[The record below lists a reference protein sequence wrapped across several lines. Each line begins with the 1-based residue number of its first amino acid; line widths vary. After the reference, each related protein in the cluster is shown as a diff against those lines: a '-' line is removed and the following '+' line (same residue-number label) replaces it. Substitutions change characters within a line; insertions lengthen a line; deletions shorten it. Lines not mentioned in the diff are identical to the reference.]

1 MNRLAS
7 EQSPYLLQHANNPV
21 DWFAWGEEA
30 FAAARATDKPIFLSI
45 GYSTCHWCHVMERE
59 SFETEA
65 IARLLNENFIS
76 IKVDREERPDV
87 DRIYMAFVQAT
98 TGSGGWPM
106 SVWLTPDLKPFVG
119 GTYFPPHDK
128 YGRAGFPTVLLR
140 IAETWK
146 KNRSGVLE
154 RGEEILSALR
164 EQASSTPTA
173 ARLDPSWIQRGFEI
187 NAESFDADWGGFGGA
202 PKFPRPVTLNLQ
214 LRCSIR
220 SDFSPERQVMA
231 LRMTRETLRHMARG
245 GMHDHLGGG
254 FHRYSVD
261 RYWHVP
267 HFEKMLYDQAQLA
280 VAYVEHWQRTSGGDS
295 GSAFIAH
302 DILDYVE
309 RDMRH
314 PNGGFY
320 SAEDADSLFEHGK
333 PEHGEGAFYVWSKEE
348 IENLLGAEDAA
359 LFNRFYG
366 VEANGNAP
374 EESDPQGEFTGK
386 NVLIQRLGVTRI
398 AEQTGLNKKDIMRR
412 LEAAGKIL
420 LVARNKRPR
429 PHLDDKIITAWN
441 GLMISAFARAGAALG
456 EPKYVDIATQA
467 ADFLRKNL
475 TMPDGNLIRSF
486 RKTASNVPG
495 FTDDYAFLVQGLL
508 DLYEATFDRQWLD
521 WAVDLQK
528 KQDALFLDAENGG
541 YFSTRAGDSEL
552 IVRLKEDY
560 DGAEPSA
567 NSISANNLLRL
578 SAMLDRPD
586 LRDQCGKLLLAFA
599 GTMERTPHA
608 VPQML
613 VAVDRYLEPPQQ
625 IVLAGDVASP
635 AFQSLAREVHRRF
648 LPRTVV
654 IAADSSTHE
663 MPPQNGLPTA
673 YVCENFVC
681 KLPVTAPDDLARLIS
696 GPTNHSN

>member
-1 MNRLAS
+1 MNRLAF

-21 DWFAWGEEA
+21 DWFPWGEDA
-30 FAAARATDKPIFLSI
+30 FAAARTADKPIFLSI

-59 SFETEA
+59 SFENDA

-98 TGSGGWPM
+98 TGGGGWPM

-140 IAETWK
+140 IAEAWQQ
-146 KNRSGVLE
+146 NRAGVLG
-154 RGEEILSALR
+154 RSEEVLGALR
-164 EQASSTPTA
+164 EQAQASSSTDSRFGPDSILRA
-173 ARLDPSWIQRGFEI
+173 FEI
-187 NAESFDADWGGFGGA
+187 IEQSFDADWGGFGGA
-202 PKFPRPVTLNLQ
+202 PKFPRPVTLNFL
-214 LRCSIR
+214 LRCSAAPDLPADKRNI
-220 SDFSPERQVMA
+220 A

-280 VAYVEHWQRTSGGDS
+280 IAYLEHWQRTSGGDS
-295 GSAFIAH
+295 GSATIVR
-302 DILDYVE
+302 DILAYVE
-309 RDMRH
+309 RDLRH
-314 PNGGFY
+314 PDGGFY

-348 IENLLGAEDAA
+348 IEKLLSAEDAA
-359 LFNRFYG
+359 LFNQFYG
-366 VEANGNAP
+366 VEPGGNAP

-386 NVLIQRLGVTRI
+386 NILIQRLGLTRI
-398 AEQTGLNKKDIMRR
+398 AEQTGLDKKEITRR
-412 LEAAGKIL
+412 LDTASNVL
-420 LVARNKRPR
+420 LAARNKRPR

-441 GLMISAFARAGAALG
+441 GLIISAFAKAGAVLG
-456 EPKYVDIATQA
+456 EAKYVTIAAQA
-467 ADFLRKNL
+467 AQFLRENL
-475 TMPDGNLIRSF
+475 CDENGNPLRSF
-486 RKTASNVPG
+486 RKTASRVPG
-495 FTDDYAFLVQGLL
+495 FADDYAFLIQGLL

-521 WAVDLQK
+521 WATDLQQ
-528 KQDALFLDAENGG
+528 KQDALFLDRDNGG
-541 YFSTRAGDSEL
+541 YFATRAEDSDL

-567 NSISANNLLRL
+567 NSISAINLLRL

-586 LRDQCGKLLLAFA
+586 LRALAEKLLLAFV
-599 GTMERTPHA
+599 GTLERAPHA

-613 VAVDRYLEPPQQ
+613 VALDRFLAPPRQ
-625 IVLAGDVASP
+625 IVVAGNPASS
-635 AFQSLAREVHRRF
+635 AFQTLAREAHRRF
-648 LPRTVV
+648 LPHTVL
-654 IAADSSTHE
+654 ISADVSRHD
-663 MPPQNGLPTA
+663 MPPRNGIPTA
-673 YVCENFVC
+673 YLCENFVC
-681 KLPVTAPDDLARLIS
+681 NLPVTTPEDLAKLL
-696 GPTNHSN
+696 TK